1 MNARID
7 CSACRTRKAAS
18 AQRTAGAR
26 QPAELARQRCSVAV
40 IRSFTTVATEPLD
53 PDADE
58 AHATATRARRRAV
71 ATARAVL
78 IEPARAGR
86 VGSRSASER
95 RSYMPRGV
103 RHIIYSLEGE
113 GRVPAA
119 LLHAPSQ
126 RAQPSPPPSL
136 GRPPPPALHHAM
148 WPSAQRRR
156 SPSRTRAVGHNAI
169 SNRRS
174 TEVRKDA
181 VIDEWI

>member
-1 MNARID
+1 M
-7 CSACRTRKAAS
+7 
-18 AQRTAGAR
+18 
-26 QPAELARQRCSVAV
+26 AV
-40 IRSFTTVATEPLD
+40 IRSFTAVATEPLD

-126 RAQPSPPPSL
+126 RA
-136 GRPPPPALHHAM
+136 
-148 WPSAQRRR
+148 
-156 SPSRTRAVGHNAI
+156 
-169 SNRRS
+169 
-174 TEVRKDA
+174 
-181 VIDEWI
+181 